1 MVSWGAFS
9 SMGAQSRWLVV
20 EDGLSFRREFSLIEG
35 VVRTAGAVHDA
46 CGLMGWC
53 FGLVGC
59 LQFNRI
65 PEQVVSR

>member
-1 MVSWGAFS
+1 MMDCRFDANF
-9 SMGAQSRWLVV
+9 
-20 EDGLSFRREFSLIEG
+20 GLLEG

-53 FGLVGC
+53 FGLMGC
-59 LQFNRI
+59 LQFSGI